1 LKIIVGLGNPGRKYE
16 QTPHNI
22 GFAVIDELA
31 DIMSCALKK
40 SLRFNAF
47 LGKTVWNGKKVLLI
61 KPQTYMNNSGEAV
74 GSVVRYQKVDA
85 SEIVV
90 VSDDA
95 DLELGVLRVRVGG
108 GSAGHRGINSLVQ
121 HLGTKEFARVRVGVG
136 KGREG
141 QGLED
146 HVLQRFS
153 VKEKGIA
160 EKIVATSAQS
170 VLHLLESGVE
180 ETMNI
185 YNGRQ
190 DVE

>member
-1 LKIIVGLGNPGRKYE
+1 MKIIVGLGNPGRKYE
-16 QTPHNI
+16 RTPHNI

-40 SLRFNAF
+40 SLRFNAC
-47 LGKTVWNGKKVLLI
+47 LGKTIWNGEKVLLL

-74 GSVVRYQKVDA
+74 GSVVRYQKVDP
-85 SEIVV
+85 SGIVV

-146 HVLQRFS
+146 HVLRRFS
-153 VKEKGIA
+153 VKEKGLA

-170 VLHLLESGVE
+170 VLHLLESSVE